1 MITRYRSVVCLAL
14 LIGLMTGFPVL
25 TRAETLQGITAPNA
39 DITLSFVVA
48 GRVSDVRVE
57 PGSIVEKDQLLVHLD
72 DEPEKIQCQQLKM
85 LSEDRTKIQ
94 AAKAELAQKKVDLK
108 KLEQARAKGA
118 ASVWEVDHLYLNVRI
133 AELSLQS
140 AILEQQQYRQR
151 YDHASSQLA
160 RMRLAAPIAG
170 LVEEVSVEVGE
181 SIGTLGPVIR
191 IVQNDPL
198 WIDVPVPMS
207 QARDLKLGQD
217 AWITFPSATARTS
230 PNGRIINISA
240 VADAASETLRIRIE
254 VTNPQKRPAGE
265 RVAVAFTAT
274 EDDNTM
280 AQLDNDPVPSSPV
293 SQTPRYRTAKP
304 IADRQSKVDGT
315 Q

>member
-1 MITRYRSVVCLAL
+1 MKGPARITRYRTAVFSAVLV
-14 LIGLMTGFPVL
+14 GLMMGMPVL

-48 GRVSDVRVE
+48 GRVSDVQVE
-57 PGSIVEKDQLLVHLD
+57 PGTTVEKDQLLVHLY

-85 LSEDRTKIQ
+85 LSEDRTKIN
-94 AAKAELAQKKVDLK
+94 AAKAELAQKQVDLK

-118 ASVWEVDHLYLNVRI
+118 ASVWEVEHLFLNVRI

-151 YDHASSQLA
+151 YDHASSQLV

-181 SIGTLGPVIR
+181 SIGTLGPVVR

-198 WIDVPVPMS
+198 WIDVPVPMA
-207 QARDLKLGQD
+207 QALDLTVDQD
-217 AWITFPSATARTS
+217 VWITFPGATAEAT

-254 VTNPQKRPAGE
+254 VPNPLKRPAGE

-274 EDDNTM
+274 DDDNTM
-280 AQLDNDPVPSSPV
+280 AQLD
-293 SQTPRYRTAKP
+293 SQ
-304 IADRQSKVDGT
+304 
-315 Q
+315 

>member
-1 MITRYRSVVCLAL
+1 MSMKGPAMITRYRTFVFSAV
-14 LIGLMTGFPVL
+14 LIGLMTGMPVL
-25 TRAETLQGITAPNA
+25 SRAETLQGITAPNA

-48 GRVSDVRVE
+48 GRVSDVQVE
-57 PGSIVEKDQLLVHLD
+57 PGTTVEKDQLLVHLY

-85 LSEDRTKIQ
+85 LSEDRTKIN
-94 AAKAELAQKKVDLK
+94 AAKAELAQKQVDLK

-118 ASVWEVDHLYLNVRI
+118 ASVWEVEHLFLNVRI

-151 YDHASSQLA
+151 YDHASSQLV

-170 LVEEVSVEVGE
+170 LVEEVNVEVGE
-181 SIGTLGPVIR
+181 SIGTLGPVVR

-198 WIDVPVPMS
+198 WIDVPVPMA
-207 QARDLKLGQD
+207 QALNLTVDQD
-217 AWITFPSATARTS
+217 VWITFPGATAEAT

-254 VTNPQKRPAGE
+254 VPNPLKRPAGE
-265 RVAVAFTAT
+265 RVAVAFAAIQ
-274 EDDNTM
+274 EDNTM
-280 AQLDNDPVPSSPV
+280 AQLDN
-293 SQTPRYRTAKP
+293 Q
-304 IADRQSKVDGT
+304 
-315 Q
+315 

>member
-1 MITRYRSVVCLAL
+1 MISRYRSFVFSAV
-14 LIGLMTGFPVL
+14 LIGLMTGMPVL

-48 GRVSDVRVE
+48 GRVSDVQVE
-57 PGSIVEKDQLLVHLD
+57 PGTTVEKDQLLVHLY

-85 LSEDRTKIQ
+85 LSEDRTKIN
-94 AAKAELAQKKVDLK
+94 AAKAELAQKQVDLK

-118 ASVWEVDHLYLNVRI
+118 ASVWEVEHLFLNVRI

-151 YDHASSQLA
+151 YDHASSQLV

-181 SIGTLGPVIR
+181 SIGTLGPVVR

-198 WIDVPVPMS
+198 WIDVPVPMA
-207 QARDLKLGQD
+207 QALNLTVDQD
-217 AWITFPSATARTS
+217 VWITFPGAAAEAT

-254 VTNPQKRPAGE
+254 VPNPLKRPAGE

-274 EDDNTM
+274 NDDNTM
-280 AQLDNDPVPSSPV
+280 AQLDN
-293 SQTPRYRTAKP
+293 Q
-304 IADRQSKVDGT
+304 
-315 Q
+315 

>member
-1 MITRYRSVVCLAL
+1 MSMKGPAMITRYRSFVFSAV
-14 LIGLMTGFPVL
+14 LIGLMTGMPVL
-25 TRAETLQGITAPNA
+25 SRAETLQGITAPNA

-48 GRVSDVRVE
+48 GRISDVRVE
-57 PGSIVEKDQLLVHLD
+57 PGMTVEKDQLLVHLY

-85 LSEDRTKIQ
+85 LSEDRTKIN
-94 AAKAELAQKKVDLK
+94 AAKAELAQKQVDLK

-118 ASVWEVDHLYLNVRI
+118 ASVWEVEHLFLNVRI

-151 YDHASSQLA
+151 YDHASSQLV

-181 SIGTLGPVIR
+181 SIGTLGPVVR

-198 WIDVPVPMS
+198 WIDVPVPMA
-207 QARDLKLGQD
+207 QALNLTVDQD
-217 AWITFPSATARTS
+217 VWITFPGATAEST

-254 VTNPQKRPAGE
+254 VPNPLKRPAGE
-265 RVAVAFTAT
+265 RVAVAFAAT
-274 EDDNTM
+274 NDDNTM
-280 AQLDNDPVPSSPV
+280 AQLD
-293 SQTPRYRTAKP
+293 SQ
-304 IADRQSKVDGT
+304 
-315 Q
+315 

>member
-1 MITRYRSVVCLAL
+1 MIRRYKLVVAA
-14 LIGLMTGFPVL
+14 LIGVLMGIPFTSY
-25 TRAETLQGITAPNA
+25 AEALQGITAPNA

-48 GRVSDVRVE
+48 GRVSDVLVE
-57 PGSIVEKDQLLVHLD
+57 PGTTVEKDQLLVHLY

-85 LSEDRTKIQ
+85 LSEDRTKIH
-94 AAKAELAQKKVDLK
+94 AAKAELAQKQVDLK
-108 KLEQARAKGA
+108 KLEQAKAKGA

-151 YDHASSQLA
+151 YDHASSQLV

-198 WIDVPVPMS
+198 WIDVPVPMA

-217 AWITFPSATARTS
+217 VWITFPGTTSEGS

-254 VTNPQKRPAGE
+254 VPNPLKRPAGE

-280 AQLDNDPVPSSPV
+280 AQLDN
-293 SQTPRYRTAKP
+293 Q
-304 IADRQSKVDGT
+304 
-315 Q
+315 

>member
-1 MITRYRSVVCLAL
+1 MSMKGPAMITRYRSFVFSAV
-14 LIGLMTGFPVL
+14 LIGLMTGMPVL
-25 TRAETLQGITAPNA
+25 SRAETLQGITAPNA

-48 GRVSDVRVE
+48 GRVSDVQVE
-57 PGSIVEKDQLLVHLD
+57 PGTTVEKDQLLVHLY

-85 LSEDRTKIQ
+85 LSEDRTKIN
-94 AAKAELAQKKVDLK
+94 AAKAELAQKQVDLK

-118 ASVWEVDHLYLNVRI
+118 ASVWEVEHLFLNVRI

-151 YDHASSQLA
+151 YDHASSQLV

-170 LVEEVSVEVGE
+170 LVEEVNVEVGE
-181 SIGTLGPVIR
+181 SIGTLGPVVR

-198 WIDVPVPMS
+198 WIDVPVPMA
-207 QARDLKLGQD
+207 QALNLTVDQD
-217 AWITFPSATARTS
+217 VWITFPGATAEAT

-254 VTNPQKRPAGE
+254 VPNPLKRPAGE
-265 RVAVAFTAT
+265 RVAVAFAAIQ
-274 EDDNTM
+274 EDNTM
-280 AQLDNDPVPSSPV
+280 AQLD
-293 SQTPRYRTAKP
+293 SQ
-304 IADRQSKVDGT
+304 
-315 Q
+315 

>member
-1 MITRYRSVVCLAL
+1 MITRYRSVVFSAVLV
-14 LIGLMTGFPVL
+14 GLMMGTPVL
-25 TRAETLQGITAPNA
+25 TRAEALQGITAPNA
-39 DITLSFVVA
+39 DITLSFVLA
-48 GRVSDVRVE
+48 GRVSDVRVQ
-57 PGSIVEKDQLLVHLD
+57 PGTTVEKDQLLVHLD

-85 LSEDRTKIQ
+85 LSEDRTKIH
-94 AAKAELAQKKVDLK
+94 AAQAELAQKKVDLK
-108 KLEQARAKGA
+108 KLELARAKGA
-118 ASVWEVDHLYLNVRI
+118 ASVWEVEHLHLNVRI

-140 AILEQQQYRQR
+140 AVLEQQQYRQR
-151 YDHASSQLA
+151 FDHANSQLV

-181 SIGTLGPVIR
+181 SIGTLGPVVR

-198 WIDVPVPMS
+198 WIDVPVPMA

-217 AWITFPSATARTS
+217 AWITFPGATRDAS

-254 VTNPQKRPAGE
+254 VPNPLKRPAGE

-274 EDDNTM
+274 QDDNTM
-280 AQLDNDPVPSSPV
+280 AQLD
-293 SQTPRYRTAKP
+293 SQ
-304 IADRQSKVDGT
+304 
-315 Q
+315 

>member
-1 MITRYRSVVCLAL
+1 MITRYRSFVFSAV
-14 LIGLMTGFPVL
+14 LIGLMTGMPVL
-25 TRAETLQGITAPNA
+25 SRAETLQGITAPNA

-48 GRVSDVRVE
+48 GRVSDVQVE
-57 PGSIVEKDQLLVHLD
+57 PGTTVEKDQLLVHLY
-72 DEPEKIQCQQLKM
+72 DEPEKIQCKQLKM
-85 LSEDRTKIQ
+85 LSEDRTKIN
-94 AAKAELAQKKVDLK
+94 AAKAELAQKQVDLK

-118 ASVWEVDHLYLNVRI
+118 ASVWEVEHLFLNVRI

-151 YDHASSQLA
+151 YDHASSQLV

-170 LVEEVSVEVGE
+170 LVEEVNVEVGE
-181 SIGTLGPVIR
+181 SIGTLGPVVR

-198 WIDVPVPMS
+198 WIDVPVPMA
-207 QARDLKLGQD
+207 QALNLTVDQD
-217 AWITFPSATARTS
+217 VWITFPGATAEAT

-254 VTNPQKRPAGE
+254 VPNPLKRPAGE
-265 RVAVAFTAT
+265 RVAVAFTKT

-280 AQLDNDPVPSSPV
+280 AQLD
-293 SQTPRYRTAKP
+293 SQ
-304 IADRQSKVDGT
+304 
-315 Q
+315 

>member
-1 MITRYRSVVCLAL
+1 MKGPAMITRYRSAVFSAV
-14 LIGLMTGFPVL
+14 LIGLMMGTPVL
-25 TRAETLQGITAPNA
+25 TRAEALQGITAPNA

-48 GRVSDVRVE
+48 GRVSDVQVE
-57 PGSIVEKDQLLVHLD
+57 PGTTVEKDQLLVHLY

-85 LSEDRTKIQ
+85 LSEDRTKIN
-94 AAKAELAQKKVDLK
+94 AAKAELAQKQVDLK

-118 ASVWEVDHLYLNVRI
+118 ASVWEVEHLFLNVRI

-151 YDHASSQLA
+151 YDHASSQLV

-181 SIGTLGPVIR
+181 SIGTLGPVVR

-198 WIDVPVPMS
+198 WIDVPVPMA
-207 QARDLKLGQD
+207 QALNLTVDQD
-217 AWITFPSATARTS
+217 VWITFPGATAEAT

-254 VTNPQKRPAGE
+254 VPNPLKRPAGE
-265 RVAVAFTAT
+265 RVAVAFAAT
-274 EDDNTM
+274 DEDNTM
-280 AQLDNDPVPSSPV
+280 AQLD
-293 SQTPRYRTAKP
+293 SQ
-304 IADRQSKVDGT
+304 
-315 Q
+315 

>member
-1 MITRYRSVVCLAL
+1 MKGPAMISRYRSFVFSAV
-14 LIGLMTGFPVL
+14 LIGLMTGMPVL

-48 GRVSDVRVE
+48 GRVSDVQVE
-57 PGSIVEKDQLLVHLD
+57 PGTTVEKDQLLVHLY

-85 LSEDRTKIQ
+85 LSEDRTKIN
-94 AAKAELAQKKVDLK
+94 AAKAELAQNQVDLK

-118 ASVWEVDHLYLNVRI
+118 ASVWEVEHLFLNVRI

-151 YDHASSQLA
+151 YDHASSQLV

-181 SIGTLGPVIR
+181 SIGTLGPVVR

-198 WIDVPVPMS
+198 WIDVPVPMA
-207 QARDLKLGQD
+207 QALNLTVDQD
-217 AWITFPSATARTS
+217 VWITFPGATAEAT

-254 VTNPQKRPAGE
+254 VPNPLKRPAGE

-274 EDDNTM
+274 QDDNTM
-280 AQLDNDPVPSSPV
+280 AQLD
-293 SQTPRYRTAKP
+293 SQ
-304 IADRQSKVDGT
+304 
-315 Q
+315 

>member
-1 MITRYRSVVCLAL
+1 MITRYRSAVFAAVLV
-14 LIGLMTGFPVL
+14 GLMMGSPVL
-25 TRAETLQGITAPNA
+25 ARAETLQGITAPNA

-48 GRVSDVRVE
+48 GRVSDVRVQ
-57 PGSIVEKDQLLVHLD
+57 PGATVEKDQLLVHLY

-94 AAKAELAQKKVDLK
+94 AAQAELAQKQVDLK
-108 KLEQARAKGA
+108 KLEQAKAKGA
-118 ASVWEVDHLYLNVRI
+118 ANLWEVEHLYLNVRI

-151 YDHASSQLA
+151 FDHASSQLR
-160 RMRLAAPIAG
+160 RMRLDAPIAG

-181 SIGTLGPVIR
+181 SIGTLGPVVR

-198 WIDVPVPMS
+198 WIDVPVPLA

-217 AWITFPSATARTS
+217 AWITFPGTTSDAS
-230 PNGRIINISA
+230 PNGRISNIAS
-240 VADAASETLRIRIE
+240 VADAASETRRIRIE
-254 VTNPQKRPAGE
+254 VPNPLKRPAGE

-274 EDDNTM
+274 QDDNTM
-280 AQLDNDPVPSSPV
+280 AQLD
-293 SQTPRYRTAKP
+293 SQ
-304 IADRQSKVDGT
+304 
-315 Q
+315 

>member
-1 MITRYRSVVCLAL
+1 MKGPARITRYRTAVFSAVLV
-14 LIGLMTGFPVL
+14 GLMMGMPVL

-48 GRVSDVRVE
+48 GRVSDVQVE
-57 PGSIVEKDQLLVHLD
+57 PGTTVEKDQLLVHLY

-85 LSEDRTKIQ
+85 LSEDRTKIN
-94 AAKAELAQKKVDLK
+94 AAKAELAQKQVDLK

-118 ASVWEVDHLYLNVRI
+118 ASVWEVEHLFLNVRI

-151 YDHASSQLA
+151 YDHASSQLV

-181 SIGTLGPVIR
+181 SIGTLGPVVR

-198 WIDVPVPMS
+198 WIDVPVPMA
-207 QARDLKLGQD
+207 QALKLTVDQD
-217 AWITFPSATARTS
+217 VWITFPGATAEAT

-254 VTNPQKRPAGE
+254 VPNPLKRPAGE

-274 EDDNTM
+274 DDDNTM
-280 AQLDNDPVPSSPV
+280 AQLD
-293 SQTPRYRTAKP
+293 SQ
-304 IADRQSKVDGT
+304 
-315 Q
+315 